1 MKTKVNSFGK
11 IVLIQFAIYTCIVV
25 GGVILINLFVN
36 WRLNNSFLVLDDF
49 LVYEEKLK
57 YEDYDGIPLSKFPG
71 CDFAIYDNNNELI
84 YSTDL
89 DVNNIVD
96 GNDLEFVN
104 DYSGTYYFNIF
115 NYKEKNRDRVY
126 KIYKTTY
133 DEESD
138 EEIVVANSK
147 LDDNLNILEGDLFQ
161 DKKSL
166 TERELELLNGYY
178 NDEQMVEKYEFETV
192 YDYDNPDEKKR
203 TLLFMSPM
211 FNTDAYDKT
220 LADAQKIWLIAI
232 PFLIILILIETYFFN
247 KKIKKSLN
255 VLNNVIGN
263 YDGKCEIGDELP
275 KEFASVVDS
284 FRNLMIKLKNV
295 EDEKI
300 KIYEDKQKVIANLSH
315 DLKTL

>member
-166 TERELELLNGYY
+166 TERELEL
-178 NDEQMVEKYEFETV
+178 
-192 YDYDNPDEKKR
+192 
-203 TLLFMSPM
+203 
-211 FNTDAYDKT
+211 
-220 LADAQKIWLIAI
+220 
-232 PFLIILILIETYFFN
+232 
-247 KKIKKSLN
+247 
-255 VLNNVIGN
+255 
-263 YDGKCEIGDELP
+263 
-275 KEFASVVDS
+275 
-284 FRNLMIKLKNV
+284 
-295 EDEKI
+295 
-300 KIYEDKQKVIANLSH
+300 
-315 DLKTL
+315 